1 MGYDGLITSI
11 EQVTEAWLT
20 HVLNASG
27 ALHQGQVAKVGM
39 FIDVRELSTSVRLGI
54 TYSEDATGSKP
65 TKLFLKL
72 VTLDMED
79 EFFGP
84 SEVNYYQRDYVG
96 IRDAPIPRTYDAVYS
111 EKQGRYHILMD
122 DLSDTHET
130 ARNRT
135 PTLGYGMALAEG
147 LATLHAHWWGKTR
160 LAKINERIPD
170 AQAIQQFTDMGKL
183 GASFIIAACE
193 DELKAHWP
201 EAIDRI
207 YDAHPQLMVRREQDD
222 VGFTLIHGDVNRNN
236 ILIPINGERP
246 LYLID
251 RQPFNWSL
259 TVWLAVY
266 DLAYAMVLY
275 WDAELRRTLE
285 IPILRHY
292 HECLIQQG
300 ITGYAWEQLWD
311 DYRLCVMMG
320 VYVATEWCRSQLN
333 MDTHQYWMP
342 MLQRALTAVDDLQAV
357 DLLTGKLPD
366 PFRRMLP

>member
-1 MGYDGLITSI
+1 MGSEGLITSV

-20 HVLNASG
+20 HVLNVSG
-27 ALHQGQVAKVGM
+27 ALHQGQVTKVDM
-39 FIDVRELSTSVRLGI
+39 LTDARELSTSVRLRI

-72 VTLDMED
+72 VALDMED

-96 IRDAPIPRTYDAVYS
+96 VRHTPIPRTYDAVYS
-111 EKQGRYHILMD
+111 QQHGSYHILMD

-135 PTLGYGMALAEG
+135 PTMGYGMALAEG
-147 LATLHAHWWGKTR
+147 LATLHAHWWGQTR
-160 LAKINERIPD
+160 LAEIDERLPN
-170 AQAIQQFTDMGKL
+170 AKQIQQFAKMGKL
-183 GASFIIAACE
+183 GASFIIDACAN
-193 DELKAHWP
+193 ELKAHWP
-201 EAIDRI
+201 EAINQI
-207 YDAHPQLMVRREQDD
+207 YDAHPRLMVQRTQEDT
-222 VGFTLIHGDVNRNN
+222 GFTLIHGDVNRNN
-236 ILIPINGERP
+236 ILVPINGDRP

-259 TVWLAVY
+259 TVWLAIY

-275 WDAELRRTLE
+275 WDIEIRRALE
-285 IPILRHY
+285 IPVLRHY
-292 HECLIQQG
+292 HKWLSQQG
-300 ITGYAWEQLWD
+300 ITGYRWEQLWD

-342 MLQRALTAVDDLQAV
+342 MLQRTLTAVDDLQAA
-357 DLLTGKLPD
+357 DLL
-366 PFRRMLP
+366 

>member
-1 MGYDGLITSI
+1 MGSDGLITSV

-20 HVLNASG
+20 HVLNVSG
-27 ALHQGQVAKVGM
+27 ALQQGQVAK
-39 FIDVRELSTSVRLGI
+39 IDTLIDACELSTSVRLRI

-96 IRDAPIPRTYDAVYS
+96 VRHAPIPRTYNAVYS

-122 DLSDTHET
+122 DLSDTHMT
-130 ARNRT
+130 ARNKT
-135 PTLGYGMALAEG
+135 PTMGYGMALAEG
-147 LATLHAHWWGKTR
+147 LATLHAHWWEQTR
-160 LAKINERIPD
+160 LLERDERIPD
-170 AQAIQQFTDMGKL
+170 AQAIHQFTNMGKL

-193 DELKAHWP
+193 GELKAHWP
-201 EAIDRI
+201 EAVNRI
-207 YDAHPQLMVRREQDD
+207 YDAHPRLMVQRTQEDT
-222 VGFTLIHGDVNRNN
+222 GFTLIHGDVNRNN
-236 ILIPINGERP
+236 ILVPINGDRP

-275 WDAELRRTLE
+275 WDAEIRRALE
-285 IPILRHY
+285 MPVLRHY
-292 HECLIQQG
+292 HECLIRRG
-300 ITGYAWEQLWD
+300 ITGYTWEHLWD

-342 MLQRALTAVDDLQAV
+342 MLQRTLMAVDNLQAA
-357 DLLTGKLPD
+357 DLL
-366 PFRRMLP
+366 

>member
-1 MGYDGLITSI
+1 MSNDMLITSV
-11 EQVTEAWLT
+11 EQVNELWLT
-20 HVLNASG
+20 HILEASG
-27 ALHQGQVAKVGM
+27 ALYQGRVTKVDM
-39 FIDVRELSTSVRLGI
+39 LIDARELSTSVRLGI

-96 IRDAPIPRTYDAVYS
+96 IHDAPIPRTYDAVYS

-122 DLSDTHET
+122 DLSDTHMT
-130 ARNRT
+130 ARDRM
-135 PTLGYGMALAEG
+135 PTLGYGMALAES
-147 LATLHAHWWGKTR
+147 LATLHAHWWGKIR
-160 LAKINERIPD
+160 LSEIDEHIPD
-170 AQAIQQFTDMGKL
+170 AQAIQEFTDMGKL
-183 GASFIIAACE
+183 GASFIIATCE

-201 EAIDRI
+201 EVINRI
-207 YDAHPQLMVRREQDD
+207 YVSHPHLMVQRTQDD
-222 VGFTLIHGDVNRNN
+222 VGFTLIHGDMNRNN
-236 ILIPINGERP
+236 ILVPINGERP

-275 WDAELRRTLE
+275 WDVKIRRALE
-285 IPILRHY
+285 THVLRHY
-292 HECLIQQG
+292 HKCLIRQG
-300 ITGYAWEQLWD
+300 ITAYTWEQLWD
-311 DYRLCVMMG
+311 DYRLCAMMG

-342 MLQRALTAVDDLQAV
+342 MLQRTLTAVDDLQAAN
-357 DLLTGKLPD
+357 LL
-366 PFRRMLP
+366 